1 MQEAI
6 YFPRSQ
12 VIMEQGKAIPQK
24 SPLKDLENSYFLE
37 QYLRVIVYTT
47 EEEKNGGVVKN
58 ENYKEGN

>member
-1 MQEAI
+1 
-6 YFPRSQ
+6 
-12 VIMEQGKAIPQK
+12 MEQGKAIPQK

-58 ENYKEGN
+58 GRREKWRCCKE